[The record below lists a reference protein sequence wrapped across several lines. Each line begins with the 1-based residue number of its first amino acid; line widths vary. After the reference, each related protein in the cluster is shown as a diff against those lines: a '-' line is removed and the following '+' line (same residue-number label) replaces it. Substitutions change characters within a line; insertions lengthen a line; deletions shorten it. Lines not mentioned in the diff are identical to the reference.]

1 MCTHRNMDYENRL
14 IRGHMQFNEPLV
26 TQFTNKVLTQNK
38 ELSIDKIALK
48 TVGDFGKVCSIIS
61 ETNIKKS
68 EQALSIIKKKH
79 NCKKYLCQTL
89 SDLTLLAN
97 KLGITLEE
105 LMEENLTQD

>member
-1 MCTHRNMDYENRL
+1 MSTHRNMDYENTL
-14 IRGHMQFNEPLV
+14 IRGHMQFNEPLI

-38 ELSIDKIALK
+38 KQSIDKIALK
-48 TVGDFGKVCSIIS
+48 TVGDFGKVCNIIS

-68 EQALSIIKKKH
+68 DQALSIVKNKH
-79 NCKKYLCQTL
+79 NCKKYLSQTL

>member
-1 MCTHRNMDYENRL
+1 MDYENRL

-68 EQALSIIKKKH
+68 EQKKH